1 MLDLLIC
8 LLQVNSIN
16 GGLIYSFTLMDR
28 VDEKLEAL
36 PPKVVLH
43 APGSSVNCDK
53 LRQTCSLAQ
62 MTKTLASKQQALMPL
77 QLLTT
82 HKPTL

>member
-1 MLDLLIC
+1 MMLDLLIC

-16 GGLIYSFTLMDR
+16 GGLIYSLLMDT